1 MEKFRINIASPPDRE
16 YLVAEIFYDNMYWAE
31 ISQETGELVVQFYE
45 YPKQKYWE
53 FSFDDAFEVLQQ
65 AKEHLLDV

>member
-31 ISQETGELVVQFYE
+31 ISQETG
-45 YPKQKYWE
+45 
-53 FSFDDAFEVLQQ
+53 
-65 AKEHLLDV
+65 